1 MRKLLS
7 LIAFVCLAFAATAQT
22 ADELAEIRKILG
34 KEKKDLI
41 KGFMNLNEGDAA
53 KFWPLYDEYSEKRK
67 ELSNDRINILKD
79 YVNGYEGLS
88 EDMAGSLGKRYF
100 KNESANLKLQQ
111 KYFKKFS
118 KSVSPTKA
126 MQFMQAENY
135 IQTTLRSA
143 VQDAIP
149 FIGEF
154 EKTK

>member
-7 LIAFVCLAFAATAQT
+7 LIAFVCLAFAATAQS
-22 ADELAEIRKILG
+22 ADELAEVRKILG

-41 KGFMNLNEGDAA
+41 KGFMNLNETDAA
-53 KFWPLYDEYSEKRK
+53 KFWPLYDQYSEKRK
-67 ELSNDRINILKD
+67 ALSNDRISILKD
-79 YVNGYEGLS
+79 YVNGYAGMT
-88 EDMAGSLGKRYF
+88 EDAAAGLGKRFF
-100 KNESANLKLQQ
+100 KNEAANNKLQKQ
-111 KYFKKFS
+111 FFKKFS